1 MAILETKDLT
11 KYYGSGSAL
20 VRALDGVS
28 LAVEKGCFLS
38 VVGTSGSGKSTLL
51 HMIAGGYA
59 DLGERAYREELIN
72 RKIRGGVKWQGQ

>member
-1 MAILETKDLT
+1 MIEIKNLGGAK
-11 KYYGSGSAL
+11 
-20 VRALDGVS
+20 VRALDGIS
-28 LAVEKGCFLS
+28 LTIGDDEFLAVMGS
-38 VVGTSGSGKSTLL
+38 SGSGKSTLL